1 MTDDIKPSS
10 PKTLTLKAKRSET
23 SPKGMGK
30 SSSSTSLSDIRGSRS
45 GGGSVKTGARA
56 HAVARLRVERSK
68 TEPSPALTEAANTHR
83 SDRPESRPARNDP
96 RQSTTRDARP
106 SNDRAPRQPNNRS
119 GQSSGPNLQ
128 RVARH
133 SPKHSDPISQTFKVF
148 APCPS
153 GLEHMLE
160 EELLELGFEDVQL
173 GRAGC
178 HFVADWSGVM
188 RANLM
193 SRIATRI
200 LARVGHGNVYTED
213 DIYALT
219 QSIEW
224 ERWFGAERTLRVDT
238 SAIRSPMKSLQFCNL
253 VAKDGIC
260 DRLLDLEGERPSIDT
275 VRPDARVHVFLDETT
290 ATLYLDTSG
299 ESLFKRGWRFD
310 KGEAPLRENLAAGL
324 LALAG
329 WQPHMPLFDPFCGS
343 GTILIEAA
351 WISLNIPPGIHRPFA
366 FERLRNHDSRRWQEM
381 LDVARLN
388 IKPALEAPIV
398 GVDIDP
404 QAIEAALSNANR
416 SGLDPTCLDFIV
428 GDAVS
433 TPPPN
438 EPGFIVTNP
447 PYGDRLDTYDLSLWK
462 EWAQQLKQQ
471 FSGWQLH
478 VISSDRDLP
487 KHLRLKPRLKTPVYN
502 GALDCRLFAFD
513 LVAASYRDPQAH
525 NTR

>member
-1 MTDDIKPSS
+1 MTDETKSLPI
-10 PKTLTLKAKRSET
+10 KTLTLKK
-23 SPKGMGK
+23 K
-30 SSSSTSLSDIRGSRS
+30 SAATPSVGERKASGSRDFQGS
-45 GGGSVKTGARA
+45 YSATGSVKTGARA
-56 HAVARLRVERSK
+56 HAVARLRVERQK
-68 TEPSPALTEAANTHR
+68 TAPNPEQSEV
-83 SDRPESRPARNDP
+83 SDRPRPTQSDFKPSRNGPRQSAPRDAHPSNERPARQTP
-96 RQSTTRDARP
+96 
-106 SNDRAPRQPNNRS
+106 NRS
-119 GQSSGPNLQ
+119 DQPAPNLQ

-133 SPKHSDPISQTFKVF
+133 SPKHSEPLSQTFKVF

-153 GLEHMLE
+153 GLEHVLE
-160 EELLELGFEDVQL
+160 EELLRLGFEDVQL

-178 HFVADWSGVM
+178 HFVSDWSGVM

-200 LARVGHGNVYTED
+200 LARVGHGNVYSED

-329 WQPHMPLFDPFCGS
+329 WEPHIPLFDPFCGS

-381 LDVARLN
+381 LDHARLN
-388 IKPALEAPIV
+388 IKPSLAAPIV
-398 GVDIDP
+398 GIDIDP
-404 QAIEAALSNANR
+404 QAIEAALSNAER
-416 SGLDPTCLDFIV
+416 SGLDPTCLDFSV
-428 GDAVS
+428 SDAVL

-471 FSGWQLH
+471 FAGWQLH

-487 KHLRLKPRLKTPVYN
+487 KYLRLKPRLKTPVYN
-502 GALDCRLFAFD
+502 GALDCRFFAFD
-513 LVAASYRDPQAH
+513 LVAASYRDPQLH

>member
-1 MTDDIKPSS
+1 MSDETKPNSV
-10 PKTLTLKAKRSET
+10 KTLTLKKKAT
-23 SPKGMGK
+23 
-30 SSSSTSLSDIRGSRS
+30 SSSNGASKPSDSFDSRGSRA
-45 GGGSVKTGARA
+45 GSVRTGARA
-56 HAVARLRVERSK
+56 HAVARSNVERNKTAPLPERTERHEDTDARRSSK
-68 TEPSPALTEAANTHR
+68 TSKPF
-83 SDRPESRPARNDP
+83 SRDN
-96 RQSTTRDARP
+96 SRP
-106 SNDRAPRQPNNRS
+106 SNARDDRQSRGGENHRS
-119 GQSSGPNLQ
+119 SDRSEQGPSQQ

-133 SPKHSDPISQTFKVF
+133 SPKHSEAVSQTFAVF

-153 GLEHMLE
+153 GLETILE
-160 EELLELGFEDVQL
+160 QELNELDFDNVQR

-200 LARVGHGNVYTED
+200 LARVGHGTIYTED

-219 QSIEW
+219 HSIEW

-253 VAKDGIC
+253 VAKDAIC

-324 LALAG
+324 LALSG
-329 WQPHMPLFDPFCGS
+329 WQPNMPLFDPFCGS

-351 WISLNIPPGIHRPFA
+351 WISLNIPPGINRPFA
-366 FERLRNHDSRRWQEM
+366 FERLRNHDSRRWQDM
-381 LDVARLN
+381 LDQARLQ

-398 GVDIDP
+398 GFDIDP
-404 QAIEAALSNANR
+404 QAIDAALSNAER
-416 SGLDPTCLDFIV
+416 SGLDPTCLDFAV
-428 GDAVS
+428 GDAVL
-433 TPPPN
+433 TPPPS

-462 EWAQQLKQQ
+462 EWAQQLKQE
-471 FSGWQLH
+471 FAGWQLH

-487 KHLRLKPRLKTPVYN
+487 KYLRLKPRLKTPVFN

-513 LVAASYRDPQAH
+513 LVAAGYRDTP
-525 NTR
+525 TRDAR

>member
-1 MTDDIKPSS
+1 MSDDTKPN
-10 PKTLTLKAKRSET
+10 PVKTLTLKKKAT
-23 SPKGMGK
+23 
-30 SSSSTSLSDIRGSRS
+30 SSSNGASRPSDSSDSRGARA
-45 GGGSVKTGARA
+45 GTGSVRTGSRA
-56 HAVARLRVERSK
+56 HAVARSNVERNKTAPPPERTDRNDDTDTRRSSK
-68 TEPSPALTEAANTHR
+68 PSKPFSRDSSRPSPA
-83 SDRPESRPARNDP
+83 
-96 RQSTTRDARP
+96 RDARP
-106 SNDRAPRQPNNRS
+106 SRTDENHRHSDRSEQ
-119 GQSSGPNLQ
+119 GPSHQ
-128 RVARH
+128 RVARN
-133 SPKHSDPISQTFKVF
+133 SPKHSETVSQTFPVF

-153 GLEHMLE
+153 GLEFVLE
-160 EELLELGFEDVQL
+160 QELVDLGFENVQR

-188 RANLM
+188 HANLM

-200 LARVGHGNVYTED
+200 LARVGHGTVYTED

-219 QSIEW
+219 HSVEW
-224 ERWFGAERTLRVDT
+224 ERWFGAERSLRVDT

-253 VAKDGIC
+253 VAKDAIC

-324 LALAG
+324 LALSG
-329 WQPHMPLFDPFCGS
+329 WQPHIPLFDPFCGS

-351 WISLNIPPGIHRPFA
+351 MISLNIPPGINRPFA
-366 FERLRNHDSRRWQEM
+366 FERLRNHDSRRWQDM
-381 LDVARLN
+381 LDKSRLH

-398 GVDIDP
+398 GIDLDP
-404 QAIEAALSNANR
+404 QAIDAALSNADR
-416 SGLDPTCLDFIV
+416 SGLDPTCLDFAV

-433 TPPPN
+433 TPPPS

-462 EWAQQLKQQ
+462 EWAQQLKHE
-471 FSGWQLH
+471 FAGWQLH

-487 KHLRLKPRLKTPVYN
+487 KHLRLKPRLKTPIFN
-502 GALDCRLFAFD
+502 GALDCRLFAID
-513 LVAASYRDPQAH
+513 LVAAGYRDTA
-525 NTR
+525 TRDAR

>member
-1 MTDDIKPSS
+1 MTDNTKPSS
-10 PKTLTLKAKRSET
+10 PKTLTLKAKNSESSANGTGRSSD
-23 SPKGMGK
+23 SPV
-30 SSSSTSLSDIRGSRS
+30 LRRLRSDAS
-45 GGGSVKTGARA
+45 SVKTGARA
-56 HAVARLRVERSK
+56 HAVARLRVERNK
-68 TEPSPALTEAANTHR
+68 TSPT
-83 SDRPESRPARNDP
+83 PETTAVAKTRRPARADAKPNRNGH
-96 RQSTTRDARP
+96 RQSSTRDTHP
-106 SNDRAPRQPNNRS
+106 SNDRAARQTADSSDKPNNH
-119 GQSSGPNLQ
+119 Q

-133 SPKHSDPISQTFKVF
+133 SPKHSEPVSQTFKVF

-153 GLEHMLE
+153 GLEYMLE
-160 EELLELGFEDVQL
+160 EELVQLGFEDVQR

-219 QSIEW
+219 QSVEW

-324 LALAG
+324 LALSG
-329 WQPHMPLFDPFCGS
+329 WQPHIPLFDPFCGS

-381 LDVARLN
+381 LDHARLN

-398 GVDIDP
+398 GIDIDP
-404 QAIEAALSNANR
+404 QAIEAALSNAER
-416 SGLDPTCLDFIV
+416 SGLDPTCLDFSIS
-428 GDAVS
+428 DAVS
-433 TPPPN
+433 TLPPC

-462 EWAQQLKQQ
+462 EWAQQLKQH
-471 FSGWQLH
+471 FAGWQLH

>member
-1 MTDDIKPSS
+1 MTDDNKPSS
-10 PKTLTLKAKRSET
+10 PKTLTLKTQRAKPSAAGAGRS
-23 SPKGMGK
+23 SNA
-30 SSSSTSLSDIRGSRS
+30 SDWQGSKS
-45 GGGSVKTGARA
+45 GGPSVKTGARA
-56 HAVARLRVERSK
+56 HAVARLRVERNK
-68 TEPSPALTEAANTHR
+68 TEPIAEPSTLTTL
-83 SDRPESRPARNDP
+83 SRPDRLDENPDRNNP
-96 RQSTTRDARP
+96 RQSNSRDSRP
-106 SNDRAPRQPNNRS
+106 SNDRSVRQSNDRSDQSRNPNS
-119 GQSSGPNLQ
+119 Q

-133 SPKHSDPISQTFKVF
+133 SPKHSEPISQTFKVF

-160 EELLELGFEDVQL
+160 DELLNLGFEDVQL

-178 HFVADWSGVM
+178 HFVSDWSGVM

-200 LARVGHGNVYTED
+200 LARVGHGTVYTED

-324 LALAG
+324 LALSG

-381 LDVARLN
+381 LDHARMN

-398 GVDIDP
+398 GIDIDS
-404 QAIEAALSNANR
+404 QAIQAALSNAER
-416 SGLDPTCLDFIV
+416 SGLDPTCLDFAV
-428 GDAVS
+428 SDAVS
-433 TPPPN
+433 TIPPS

-462 EWAQQLKQQ
+462 EWAQQLKHQ
-471 FSGWQLH
+471 FAGWQLH

-487 KHLRLKPRLKTPVYN
+487 KYLRLKPRLKTPVYN
-502 GALDCRLFAFD
+502 GALDCRFFAFD
-513 LVAASYRDPQAH
+513 LVAASYRDPH
-525 NTR
+525 VNNT